1 MRLRVAGILL
11 LLLPGVLA
19 APARADW
26 APVPAIP
33 AADVYSFFA
42 RGDTLLAGAGTL
54 VWTSTDGGGSWSAG
68 SAPAPTVQSVDALWF
83 RDGRIWAG
91 SFANGVFTSDDLGV
105 TWAQRNDG
113 LTGGLFGSH
122 LYVDDF
128 EQRGDSL
135 FACTA
140 GAGVYVT
147 RLSGPVQWTRFGD
160 AFQTWVSEN
169 VVELGAHGDTLFAA
183 AGANGYVFSR
193 APGEGDWSALAP
205 IAPAPAGLEYSSLA
219 SAGGRMFAGSQRGI
233 HRRALPGAPWEYV
246 GLQFGGTVY
255 TRLAAESGLL
265 YAALHSPVA
274 GTRVFGTGD
283 LGQNWVPLG
292 TFAPFAYDLVCHRG
306 VLWAARVDGL
316 WRRESLLSAPP
327 PALPQARQLMPA
339 APNPVRA
346 GGRTALRLLLPAAA
360 SVRVEVHAITGQRVA
375 SLVRGRLEAGT
386 HDLEWATAGV
396 APGIY
401 VASASGPGFRAVR
414 RIAVV
419 R

>member
-1 MRLRVAGILL
+1 MRLHIAGILL

-26 APVPAIP
+26 APVPAVP
-33 AADVYSFFA
+33 ATDVFSFFA
-42 RGDTLLAGAGTL
+42 RGDTLLAGTGSL
-54 VWTSTDGGGSWSAG
+54 VWASTDGGATWSAG
-68 SAPAPTVQSVDALWF
+68 APPAPTVQSVDALWF

-91 SFANGVFTSDDLGV
+91 SFANGVFTSDDFGASWV
-105 TWAQRNDG
+105 QRNDG

-147 RLSGPVQWTRFGD
+147 SLAGPVLWSRFGD

-169 VVELGAHGDTLFAA
+169 VVELGANGDTLFAA
-183 AGANGYVFSR
+183 AGANGFVFAR
-193 APGEGDWSALAP
+193 ARGEGDWSALTP
-205 IAPAPAGLEYSSLA
+205 IVPVPSGLEYSSLA

-233 HRRALPGAPWEYV
+233 FRRALPGAPWDFV
-246 GLQFGGTVY
+246 GLHLGGTVY

-327 PALPQARQLMPA
+327 PPPPASPRLMPA

-346 GGRTALRLLLPAAA
+346 GGETVLRLRLPSAAT
-360 SVRVEVHAITGQRVA
+360 VRVEVHAVTGQRVA
-375 SLVRGRLEAGT
+375 SLARGRLEAGT
-386 HDLEWATAGV
+386 HDLAWSTAGA
-396 APGIY
+396 APGVY
-401 VASASGPGFRAVR
+401 LASATGPGFRAVQ